1 MSQMVS
7 ISRSHLENLIAKSEA
22 LENFAAS
29 MAIGHP
35 KFDVYLEKRKPFLQQ
50 LYTIKYAL
58 QYGCTPSIVSAPSS
72 DN

>member
-7 ISRSHLENLIAKSEA
+7 ISRSHLENLIDKAEA

-29 MAIGHP
+29 MAIGNP
-35 KFDVYLEKRKPFLQQ
+35 KFDAYLVTRKPFLQQ

-58 QYGCTPSIVSAPSS
+58 QYGFTPSIVSTPPS